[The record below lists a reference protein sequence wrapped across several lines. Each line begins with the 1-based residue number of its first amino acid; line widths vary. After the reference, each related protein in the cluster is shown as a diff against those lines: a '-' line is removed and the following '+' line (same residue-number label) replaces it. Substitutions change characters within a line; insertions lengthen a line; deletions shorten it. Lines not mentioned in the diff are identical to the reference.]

1 VLKCSQYIEGT
12 SVIQETS
19 DVVPNLIIPA
29 FSNSL
34 MLRKDKSNRFPLDVV
49 MTRQGR
55 THAATLIVPRI
66 DVVPGETFLI
76 LLPLLC
82 LAFCRTP

>member
-1 VLKCSQYIEGT
+1 M
-12 SVIQETS
+12 IQETS
-19 DVVPNLIIPA
+19 DVVPNFPLIIPA

-55 THAATLIVPRI
+55 TNAATLIVPRI
-66 DVVPGETFLI
+66 DFVVQGETFLI
-76 LLPLLC
+76 LLPL
-82 LAFCRTP
+82 